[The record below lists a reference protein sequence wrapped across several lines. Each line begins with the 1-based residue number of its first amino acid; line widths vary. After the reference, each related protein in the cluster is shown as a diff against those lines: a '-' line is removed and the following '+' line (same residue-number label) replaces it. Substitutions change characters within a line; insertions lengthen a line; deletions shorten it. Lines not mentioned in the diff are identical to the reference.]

1 MIVLEKT
8 KWGYDPKFKF
18 MTKEQRK
25 EHLEMSIKRLR
36 EANQKAQTMFKR
48 FPTLMELKLIEEEDK
63 KLTESWYYDI
73 DYNQDLYWLAF

>member
-8 KWGYDPKFKF
+8 KWGYDPKFKL

-36 EANQKAQTMFKR
+36 EVNQKAQTMFKR